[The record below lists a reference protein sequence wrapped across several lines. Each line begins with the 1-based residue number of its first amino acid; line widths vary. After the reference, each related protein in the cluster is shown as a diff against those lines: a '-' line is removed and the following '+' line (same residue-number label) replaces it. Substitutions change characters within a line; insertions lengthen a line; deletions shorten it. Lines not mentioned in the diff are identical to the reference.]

1 MVYFGLLVAFLVDF
15 ILVGAIW
22 LYFFIDGIRGMSN
35 QLVSY
40 HSFLYHS
47 LLLDLQLN
55 ELLVAKKT
63 ETTET
68 VDNDGIPNRAVIL
81 DVEIEECAEHN
92 L

>member
-1 MVYFGLLVAFLVDF
+1 MLLTNTHTKRT
-15 ILVGAIW
+15 
-22 LYFFIDGIRGMSN
+22 FFFEHG
-35 QLVSY
+35 
-40 HSFLYHS
+40 F
-47 LLLDLQLN
+47 LDLQLN